1 MKLIGA
7 DQISIS
13 ELEKFVSSFEQISL
27 FQHPSFRKVI
37 DKTRD
42 YKWHW
47 VGIEHNGDLVGSLAS
62 YDIVDKAIANL
73 VSARRRTIMGG
84 PLISSMDER
93 ARNECAAMLLDAI
106 RAIGKKP
113 YFIEFRNLFDMS
125 THDVT
130 FKSKGYQFEKQLNF
144 LIDVTKHEEEIM
156 KQMSSSGRRMVKKSL
171 KEGLIADE
179 AKNIAEVDCFFDI
192 LAAAY
197 SEKSLPLADRS
208 LFQACFTELG
218 SNQCKYIIAKNEEG
232 KVVAGRLE
240 LITGMTMYDWYATSD
255 PAYLD
260 RRPNEL
266 LVWNALRIAKKM
278 NLRIFDFGG
287 AGRPNEEYGVREFKE
302 KFGGLLVEFGR
313 YLLTT
318 KPIRTAIAKK
328 GMNIILRARKVDP
341 S

>member
-1 MKLIGA
+1 MKLIRA

-13 ELEKFVSSFEQISL
+13 ELEKFVSSFEQVSL

-37 DKTRD
+37 DKTKD
-42 YKWHW
+42 YEWHW
-47 VGIEHNGDLVGSLAS
+47 IGVEHDGDLIGSLAS
-62 YDIVDKAIANL
+62 YDIIDRAVANL
-73 VSARRRTIMGG
+73 VSARRRIIMGG
-84 PLISSMDER
+84 PLIGSMDGT
-93 ARNECAAMLLDAI
+93 AQSECTAMLLDAI
-106 RAIGKKP
+106 RIIGRKP
-113 YFIEFRNLFDMS
+113 YFIEFRNLSDMS

-130 FKSKGYQFEKQLNF
+130 FKSKDYQFERQLDF
-144 LIDVTKHEEEIM
+144 LIDVTKREEEIM

-171 KEGLIADE
+171 KEGLIANE
-179 AKNIAEVDCFFDI
+179 AKNITEVDCFFDI

-197 SEKSLPLADRS
+197 SDKGLPLADRS

-218 SNQCKYIIAKNEEG
+218 HNQCRYIIAKNEKEG
-232 KVVAGRLE
+232 VVAGRLE
-240 LITGMTMYDWYATSD
+240 LIAGLTMYDWYAASN

-266 LVWNALRIAKKM
+266 LVWNALRIANKM

-287 AGRPNEEYGVREFKE
+287 AGRPDEEYGVREFKE
-302 KFGGLLVEFGR
+302 KFGGLRVEFGR

-328 GMNIILRARKVDP
+328 GMNIIMKARKD
-341 S
+341 